1 MSGCNVQKDQL
12 IAAGFIVS
20 LGSINWIAHISQIDK
35 VDTLNHPAVLDIQTG
50 NDSFFQHG

>member
-1 MSGCNVQKDQL
+1 MGGGDVQKDQL

-35 VDTLNHPAVLDIQTG
+35 VDALDHPAVFDIQTG